1 MSTRTLAVPQFRLAP
16 RTRKAIVV
24 LHVTSSVAILGQVW
38 VNAVLAMIA
47 IRTPDLA
54 RAAYSFM
61 QNLVYASAV
70 PLSVLALVSGV
81 VLGLGTKWGVL
92 RFRWVTAKLV
102 LLLITVLTGITIQ
115 GPLLERLLAAPS
127 STAQPASLAATAV
140 QFVLLAVATWLSVF
154 KPGGRIRR

>member
-1 MSTRTLAVPQFRLAP
+1 MSTSTLTVPQFRLAS
-16 RTRKAIVV
+16 RTRKAILVA
-24 LHVTSSVAILGQVW
+24 HVISSVAILGQVW
-38 VNAVLAMIA
+38 ANAVLAMIA
-47 IRTPDLA
+47 IRTPDMA

-61 QNLVYASAV
+61 QHLVFASAA

-92 RFRWVTAKLV
+92 RFRWVAAKLM
-102 LLLITVLTGITIQ
+102 LLVVTVLSGITIQ
-115 GPLLERLLAAPS
+115 GPLLAQLLAAPS
-127 STAQPASLAATAV
+127 STAQLANLAATAV